1 MQTGTLHVTADNAAG
16 TLPRSAST
24 DDSARVPMQ
33 SVEGHIAPAPE
44 PSTQH
49 AAEVPRQ
56 EAQPHPQTPQTPQT
70 PALAAAPAPADSKAA
85 AVQQTGHGRD
95 GLHRRDSSSV
105 SSAATDELVKESAK
119 LDPALPPPEPF
130 VHDDQ
135 PHRSSNAVAAAM
147 TQQLVKESAK
157 LDPALPPP
165 NPSGM
170 H

>member
-1 MQTGTLHVTADNAAG
+1 V
-16 TLPRSAST
+16 
-24 DDSARVPMQ
+24 
-33 SVEGHIAPAPE
+33 
-44 PSTQH
+44 
-49 AAEVPRQ
+49 
-56 EAQPHPQTPQTPQT
+56 QT
-70 PALAAAPAPADSKAA
+70 PAVATVLAATDSKAA
-85 AVQQTGHGRD
+85 TVVQPGRGRD
-95 GLHRRDSSSV
+95 GLHRRDSNSV

-119 LDPALPPPEPF
+119 LDPALPPPEPAPF

-135 PHRSSNAVAAAM
+135 PHRGSNAVAAAM